1 MTMIKDY
8 GKTAIIAGERRVS
21 YSEMLRRITIYAQ
34 EMPIQAGERTV
45 IFSKN
50 REGWAY
56 AFFAVWKQR
65 GIAVPVDA
73 TSTVGELAYVLADCK
88 PTCIWTTRKR
98 LDTLKPAIE
107 KAGINP
113 KILLIEDYEQVD
125 DAGVEPADIQ
135 YEDSDKAIIIYTSGT
150 TGSPKGVMPYFANLI
165 ANQHVS

>member
-73 TSTVGELAYVLADCK
+73 TSTVG
-88 PTCIWTTRKR
+88 
-98 LDTLKPAIE
+98 
-107 KAGINP
+107 
-113 KILLIEDYEQVD
+113 
-125 DAGVEPADIQ
+125 
-135 YEDSDKAIIIYTSGT
+135 
-150 TGSPKGVMPYFANLI
+150 
-165 ANQHVS
+165 